1 MDALRKAVR
10 ARRPGILLAVL
21 AAAAMVVPRAGTAFV
36 AAPPSSAATKDST
49 ELVFY
54 PVGELAQ
61 DQRGDYYANLLKL
74 VLSKADEPF
83 QAHPTVHA
91 SGINRAFTRMA
102 QGDGVDVM
110 WAPAT
115 EQLDRDFLRVRLPL
129 DKGILGWR
137 LFLVRAEDIGKFA
150 AIRNIGQLKAH
161 TAGQVSEWVDTEIL
175 TANSVPVVKTMRYQ
189 DIFNMLAARRFD
201 YLPRGVAEIRS
212 EAASYAHMGL
222 AVETRVA
229 LHYPM
234 CSYFYVARGNKRLA
248 QQLEAGLRRATKDG
262 SFEQLFRQF
271 NEPALQAAALNKREV
286 FELTNP
292 YAPQGPRSGAEDC
305 AAASASI
312 LKVGAK

>member
-1 MDALRKAVR
+1 
-10 ARRPGILLAVL
+10 
-21 AAAAMVVPRAGTAFV
+21 MVVPRAGMAFV
-36 AAPPSSAATKDST
+36 AAPPAPPAPASPKDAT

-150 AIRNIGQLKAH
+150 AIRSIAQLKAH
-161 TAGQVSEWVDTEIL
+161 TAGQVSEWVDTDIL

-201 YLPRGVAEIRS
+201 YLPRGVAEIRG

-292 YAPQGPRSGAEDC
+292 YAPRGTDADRDDC
-305 AAASASI
+305 TAVSNS
-312 LKVGAK
+312 LAKGVK